1 MCQLSGRGKRRSP
14 ALRCDDRPRQRRG
27 SRSPSV
33 TEAWPLLGS
42 TDDRHLPMSRML
54 LRVPGGCGA
63 DRRLILALR
72 PECNVSGRTAQAR
85 HAEGLSLD
93 RASPVRRI
101 GWRPRARSG
110 RAGTATRP
118 RRWSIYGH
126 GSSLAGSCGSPYG
139 PGNGGRLALVS
150 ALKRLAAIAERFLIA
165 GTGSAGG
172 VPARHRGG
180 RNQGRRQVTGEHARA
195 LRRDMHNV
203 RTPVRTGTGT
213 RGARA
218 AGRTWPR

>member
-1 MCQLSGRGKRRSP
+1 MAATGAIRPGRDSYQAATVEHIRTR
-14 ALRCDDRPRQRRG
+14 
-27 SRSPSV
+27 
-33 TEAWPLLGS
+33 E
-42 TDDRHLPMSRML
+42 LPDWV
-54 LRVPGGCGA
+54 LRVA
-63 DRRLILALR
+63 
-72 PECNVSGRTAQAR
+72 
-85 HAEGLSLD
+85 
-93 RASPVRRI
+93 VR
-101 GWRPRARSG
+101 
-110 RAGTATRP
+110 
-118 RRWSIYGH
+118 
-126 GSSLAGSCGSPYG
+126 

-203 RTPVRTGTGT
+203 RTPVRTGAGI